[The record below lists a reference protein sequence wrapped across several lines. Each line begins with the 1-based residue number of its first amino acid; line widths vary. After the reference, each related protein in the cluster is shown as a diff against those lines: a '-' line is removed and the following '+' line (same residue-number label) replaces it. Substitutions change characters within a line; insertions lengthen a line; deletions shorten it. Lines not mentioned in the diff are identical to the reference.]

1 MPKKLI
7 QYLNLNFNLFLY
19 DIIIKKGVKMA
30 KKRVAINGLGRIGKM
45 VLWHYIIN
53 KPENV
58 EIVAANGGRGSAED
72 LAYMLKFDSVH
83 GKFPAEISYT
93 DNSLIVGGN
102 EIKLVQGRDPEILPW
117 KELNIDIV
125 LECTGHFTK
134 RDDAAKHLK
143 AGAKKV
149 LISAPSKDAELTV
162 VLGVNQDWFD
172 PTKHDVISNAS
183 CTTNSLAPA
192 IKVLHD
198 EFGIESALVTTV
210 HAYTSSQ
217 AIVDKKL
224 PGKHRR
230 GRAAA
235 ENIIPT
241 TTGAAIATT
250 KVIPELEGK
259 MNARA
264 LRVPV
269 PDGAITDISATLKKE
284 VSEEEVNKA
293 FEKAMNTYLKGI
305 LEITYDEIVSR
316 DIINNPH
323 SSIIDGLSTLVVDGN
338 KVKVYAWYD
347 NEFGY
352 SGRLLEL
359 ADFVAS
365 KL

>member
-1 MPKKLI
+1 
-7 QYLNLNFNLFLY
+7 
-19 DIIIKKGVKMA
+19 MA
-30 KKRVAINGLGRIGKM
+30 KAKIAINGLGRIGKM
-45 VLWHYIIN
+45 VLWHYVIN

-58 EIVAANGGRGSAED
+58 EIVAANGGSGSAED

-83 GKFPAEISYT
+83 GRFPVEVSYT
-93 DNSLIVGGN
+93 DDKLIVGDT
-102 EIKLVQGRDPEILPW
+102 EIKLVTGRDPEKLPW
-117 KELNIDIV
+117 AELGVDIV

-134 RDDAAKHLK
+134 RDDAAKHLT

-162 VLGVNQDWFD
+162 VLGVNQDKYD
-172 PTKHDVISNAS
+172 PAKHDVISNAS

-192 IKVLHD
+192 IKVLND
-198 EFGIESALVTTV
+198 AFGIESALVTTV

-217 AIVDKKL
+217 VTVDRKM

-230 GRAAA
+230 GRAAGA
-235 ENIIPT
+235 NIIPT

-269 PDGAITDISATLKKE
+269 VDMAITDISATLKKD
-284 VSEEEVNKA
+284 VTVEEVNKA
-293 FEKAMNTYLKGI
+293 FEDAMNGDLKGI
-305 LEITYDEIVSR
+305 LEITYEEVVST
-316 DIINNPH
+316 DLINNPH
-323 SSIIDGLSTLVVDGN
+323 SSIIDGLSTMVVDGN
-338 KVKVYAWYD
+338 KVKAFAWYD

-365 KL
+365 KF